1 MTDPLKKAH
10 LRRCTR
16 PARSDVPSKYAF
28 ACEFFVRLASGTFLN
43 GLSLKQIRNERGIAL
58 IAVLWIFI
66 FLSIVAFD
74 FTASVREE
82 GMTANRFLEES
93 DSYFL
98 AMTGIEKGVYELLGQ
113 YSKGMVDTSQSI
125 GLIDGEWREMNVGE
139 GFYRVRMVDEW
150 GKVNLN
156 RVNEETLR
164 LIFANLDIEEP
175 RRTILVDSIL
185 DWRDEDRL
193 HRLNGAEDDHYLS
206 LSPSY
211 TARNGSFELVE
222 DLLWVRGMTHE
233 LFYGTK
239 EEGIERVGI
248 KDIFTV
254 DSQQEKVN
262 LLTASA
268 EVIHLLTGVSLEKS
282 RSFTEERKKVSRKIL
297 PDLLRLLGL
306 TIGDGAYRQFTI
318 NNPSVIT
325 IEAAGYYPG
334 LVSRHQVKGVV
345 RFEGDGSGFD
355 LIRWVDRDTDISY
368 WGKL

>member
-1 MTDPLKKAH
+1 MKNIS
-10 LRRCTR
+10 R
-16 PARSDVPSKYAF
+16 PKRQDSRF
-28 ACEFFVRLASGTFLN
+28 SGE
-43 GLSLKQIRNERGIAL
+43 GGVAL

-66 FLSIVAFD
+66 FLSVVAFD

-82 GMTANRFLEES
+82 GMTANRFLEET
-93 DSYFL
+93 DGYFL
-98 AMTGIEKGVYELLGQ
+98 AMTGFEKGVYELLGQ
-113 YSKGMVDTSQSI
+113 YSKVMAGASQSI
-125 GLIDGEWREMNVGE
+125 DLNDGEWREINVGE

-156 RVNEETLR
+156 RANEETLR

-193 HRLNGAEDDHYLS
+193 HRLNGAEDDYYLS

-211 TARNGSFELVE
+211 TARNGPFDLVE
-222 DLLWVRGMTHE
+222 ELLWVRGITPE
-233 LFYGTK
+233 LFYGTE

-282 RSFTEERKKVSRKIL
+282 RSFTEERKQVSRRIL
-297 PDLLRLLGL
+297 PDLLKLLGL
-306 TIGDGAYRQFTI
+306 TMVEGTGRQFVI

-334 LVSRHQVKGVV
+334 SISRHQLKGVV
-345 RFEGDGSGFD
+345 RFAGDDSGFE
-355 LIRWVDRDTDISY
+355 LIRWMDRDVDISY

>member
-1 MTDPLKKAH
+1 MKNIS
-10 LRRCTR
+10 R
-16 PARSDVPSKYAF
+16 PKTQDSRFS
-28 ACEFFVRLASGTFLN
+28 
-43 GLSLKQIRNERGIAL
+43 NEEGVAL

-66 FLSIVAFD
+66 FLSVVAFD

-82 GMTANRFLEES
+82 GMTANRFLEET
-93 DSYFL
+93 DGYFL
-98 AMTGIEKGVYELLGQ
+98 AMTGFEKGVYELLGQ
-113 YSKGMVDTSQSI
+113 YSKAMAGASQSI
-125 GLIDGEWREMNVGE
+125 DLNDGEWQEVNVGE

-156 RVNEETLR
+156 RANEETLR
-164 LIFANLDIEEP
+164 LIFANLNIEEP

-193 HRLNGAEDDHYLS
+193 HRLNGAEDDYYLS

-211 TARNGSFELVE
+211 TARNGPFDLVE

-233 LFYGTK
+233 LFYGTE

-282 RSFTEERKKVSRKIL
+282 RSFTEERKQVSRRIL
-297 PDLLRLLGL
+297 PDLLKLLGL
-306 TIGDGAYRQFTI
+306 TMVEGTGRQFVI

-334 LVSRHQVKGVV
+334 SISRHQLKGVV
-345 RFEGDGSGFD
+345 RFAGDDSGFE
-355 LIRWVDRDTDISY
+355 LIRWLDRDVDISY

>member
-1 MTDPLKKAH
+1 MKNIS
-10 LRRCTR
+10 R
-16 PARSDVPSKYAF
+16 PKTQDS
-28 ACEFFVRLASGTFLN
+28 RLS
-43 GLSLKQIRNERGIAL
+43 NERGVAL
-58 IAVLWIFI
+58 IAVLWVFI

-82 GMTANRFLEES
+82 GMTSNRFLEET
-93 DSYFL
+93 DGYFL
-98 AMTGIEKGVYELLGQ
+98 AMTGIEKGLYELLGQ
-113 YSKGMVDTSQSI
+113 YSKAMEGASQSI
-125 GLIDGEWREMNVGE
+125 DLIDGEWREMNVGE

-164 LIFANLDIEEP
+164 QIFTNLDIEEP
-175 RRTILVDSIL
+175 RRTILIDSIL
-185 DWRDEDRL
+185 DWRDEDHL
-193 HRLNGAEDDHYLS
+193 HRLSGAEDDYYLS
-206 LSPSY
+206 LSPPY
-211 TARNGSFELVE
+211 TARNGPFDLVE
-222 DLLWVRGMTHE
+222 ELLWVRGMTHE
-233 LFYGTK
+233 LFYGTE
-239 EEGIERVGI
+239 EEGIERAGI

-282 RSFTEERKKVSRKIL
+282 RSFIEERKKVSRRIL

-306 TIGDGAYRQFTI
+306 TMVEGAGRQFVI
-318 NNPSVIT
+318 NNPSVIM

-334 LVSRHQVKGVV
+334 SVSRHRLKGVV
-345 RFEGDGSGFD
+345 RFPGNDSGFEM
-355 LIRWVDRDTDISY
+355 IRWVDRDTDISY

>member
-1 MTDPLKKAH
+1 MNNVLNMKTQDQ
-10 LRRCTR
+10 
-16 PARSDVPSKYAF
+16 
-28 ACEFFVRLASGTFLN
+28 RL
-43 GLSLKQIRNERGIAL
+43 LSERGVAL
-58 IAVLWIFI
+58 IAVLWVFI
-66 FLSIVAFD
+66 FLSVVAFD

-82 GMTANRFLEES
+82 GMTANRFLEET
-93 DSYFL
+93 DGYFL
-98 AMTGIEKGVYELLGQ
+98 AMTGFEKGVYELLGQ
-113 YSKGMVDTSQSI
+113 YSKAMAGASQSI
-125 GLIDGEWREMNVGE
+125 DLIDGEWREMNAGE

-156 RVNEETLR
+156 RANEETLR
-164 LIFANLDIEEP
+164 RIFANLDIEEP

-193 HRLNGAEDDHYLS
+193 HRLNGAEDDYYLS

-211 TARNGSFELVE
+211 TARNGPFDLVD

-233 LFYGTK
+233 LFFGTE
-239 EEGIERVGI
+239 EEGIGRVGI

-306 TIGDGAYRQFTI
+306 TVGEGAERQFVI
-318 NNPSVIT
+318 NNSPSVIT

-334 LVSRHQVKGVV
+334 AVSRHQLKGVV
-345 RFEGDGSGFD
+345 RFPGDDSGFE
-355 LIRWVDRDTDISY
+355 LIRWVDRDIDKSY

>member
-1 MTDPLKKAH
+1 MKNIS
-10 LRRCTR
+10 R
-16 PARSDVPSKYAF
+16 PKTQDSRFS
-28 ACEFFVRLASGTFLN
+28 
-43 GLSLKQIRNERGIAL
+43 NEEGVAL
-58 IAVLWIFI
+58 IAVLWVFI
-66 FLSIVAFD
+66 FLSVVAFD

-82 GMTANRFLEES
+82 GMTANRFLEET
-93 DSYFL
+93 DGYFL
-98 AMTGIEKGVYELLGQ
+98 AMTGFEKGVYELLGQ
-113 YSKGMVDTSQSI
+113 YSKAMAGASHSVD
-125 GLIDGEWREMNVGE
+125 LIDGEWREMNAGE

-156 RVNEETLR
+156 RANEETLR
-164 LIFANLDIEEP
+164 RIFANLDIEEP

-193 HRLNGAEDDHYLS
+193 HRLNGAEDDYYLS

-211 TARNGSFELVE
+211 TARNGPFDLVD

-239 EEGIERVGI
+239 EEGIERVGL

-268 EVIHLLTGVSLEKS
+268 EVIHVLTGVSQQKS

-297 PDLLRLLGL
+297 PDLLGLLGL
-306 TIGDGAYRQFTI
+306 NMAEGPGRQFII
-318 NNPSVIT
+318 NNPSVIM

-334 LVSRHQVKGVV
+334 LVSRHQIKGVV
-345 RFEGDGSGFD
+345 RFEVDGSGFE